1 MKPCYAE
8 RNKRLPISST
18 LEALLGNIP
27 GMVII
32 EEQLCF
38 WTIPDRQLHDESCH
52 KMSLLK
58 VNI

>member
-1 MKPCYAE
+1 MLVLLRKA
-8 RNKRLPISST
+8 R
-18 LEALLGNIP
+18 EALLGNIP